1 MNLPPRNLIF
11 FATTEADLHDPA
23 LTAAA
28 LDDIRAHGFDG
39 IYLEY
44 RNLRTPLE
52 SPRARAGIARI
63 AAQAQERGLTIA
75 LDVSANHLHLHLV
88 REHPEAFVEALKPYW
103 LQAAGGHV
111 ELITGGDPLHQ
122 VIIGI
127 WSVQRHSDGSATVLP
142 ANWREVACLIEGGG
156 CAMTEQRG
164 IAPTRRTLAV
174 EASDGELLVVV
185 RQRFAYEFRDLGHP
199 ATVAATKRLGDI
211 FGGIPAWSWFWD
223 EPHHGFAFFD
233 GDGRSGGQRI
243 ERAYAERT
251 GRPLVEDLPHLWL
264 DVTGA
269 DSAAVRL
276 AYAETLE
283 DGLAASEDALLA
295 LAKPQGLEVGMHRTM
310 HEELSDDLHIGCI
323 DYFRHN
329 HATTGGYTDAVFERE
344 DSCVAMIH
352 LARALSLRSTTGQA
366 WHNSWG
372 FNPTDA
378 HLAYYLRLMGA
389 MGVRWVGHAYR
400 WSMLFGPGYPH
411 HPTWAGMAGHLAAH
425 RELLD
430 AVDGAVAEA
439 STAVIYTW
447 RAMAGVTGNYIHVHR
462 RNLLF
467 TMLELTLY
475 GVQSTIADATELAQ
489 AQPHDGRWAL
499 HGAAIRRVIVPW
511 SDSLSATEWDGLD
524 RLAAAGIE
532 VILCGPP
539 PRGDDWQRLAA
550 LVGANPSK
558 QPNEVRH
565 AIGTRLRIGSAE
577 LLTDPSDMVPN
588 WRSNPANTYPDHLK
602 TWPLGAD
609 GLGVTR
615 GAATWYGCE
624 LPHLPGALRLLCTPD
639 IALPDGLLGVTWS
652 RGERR
657 ILAVVARHGQP
668 FTGTVR
674 WQGQEHRLIGVQ
686 HAVLG

>member
-1 MNLPPRNLIF
+1 MTAPRQLIF
-11 FATTEADLHDPA
+11 FAATEADLHDPA

-52 SPRARAGIARI
+52 APRARAGVARI
-63 AAQAQERGLTIA
+63 AAQAQERGLAVA
-75 LDVSANHLHLHLV
+75 LDVSANHLHPHLV
-88 REHPEAFVEALKPYW
+88 REHPEAFVEALRPHW
-103 LQAAGGHV
+103 LQLRAGRA
-111 ELITGGDPLHQ
+111 ELVTGGEALHHAI
-122 VIIGI
+122 VGAWRIERRGDGMAA
-127 WSVQRHSDGSATVLP
+127 VQAV
-142 ANWREVACLIEGGG
+142 AWREAGCVVEGGG

-174 EASDGELLVVV
+174 DAADGGLLVVV

-199 ATVAATKRLGDI
+199 ATVAATARLGEL
-211 FGGIPAWSWFWD
+211 FSGIAPWGWFWD

-243 ERAYAERT
+243 EAAYARRT
-251 GRPLVEDLPHLWL
+251 GRPLVGDLPHLWL
-264 DVTGA
+264 DVAGA
-269 DSAAVRL
+269 DSAAIRL

-295 LAKPQGLEVGMHRTM
+295 LARPRGLEVGMHRTM
-310 HEELSDDLHIGCI
+310 HEELSDDFHIGSV

-329 HATTGGYTDAVFERE
+329 RATTGGYTDAVFERE

-352 LARALSLRSTTGQA
+352 LARALALRSPTGQA

-389 MGVRWVGHAYR
+389 MGVRWVGHTYR

-411 HPTWAGMAGHLAAH
+411 HPTWERMPEHLAAH

-430 AVDGAVAEA
+430 ALDGAVAEA

-447 RAMAGVTGNYIHVHR
+447 RAMAGVTGSYIHVHR
-462 RNLLF
+462 RNLMF
-467 TMLELTLY
+467 AMLELTLH
-475 GVQSTIADATELAQ
+475 GVQSTIADAAELAGAAVQ
-489 AQPHDGRWAL
+489 DGAWRL

-511 SDSLSATEWDGLD
+511 SHGLSAAEWDGLD

-532 VILCGPP
+532 IVVCGPP
-539 PRGDDWQRLAA
+539 PLGDGWQRLAA
-550 LVGANPSK
+550 LVGADPAERPS
-558 QPNEVRH
+558 EVRH
-565 AIGTRLRIGSAE
+565 PVGARLRVGRAE
-577 LLTDPSDMVPN
+577 LPSDPSGLVPN
-588 WRSNPANTYPDHLK
+588 WRSNPASTYPDHLK
-602 TWPLGAD
+602 AWALGAD
-609 GLGVTR
+609 GLELRR
-615 GAATWYGCE
+615 GTAVWYGCE
-624 LPHLPGALRLLCTPD
+624 LPHLAGALPLLCQRD
-639 IALPDGLLGVTWS
+639 VELPDGLIGIAWR
-652 RGERR
+652 RGARR
-657 ILAVVARHGQP
+657 LLAVVARHARP
-668 FTGTVR
+668 FTGTVVWEGR
-674 WQGQEHRLIGVQ
+674 GHRLDGAV